1 MQGGPLADLV
11 PMIIQFSDNAANLK
25 LLLTKL
31 HSREDQL
38 IQMLP
43 ELDDVAQSLTPS
55 AHTLGLVFILCALTA
70 DTHTV
75 SASPHTRAR
84 TLFSPCDCGCLSLP
98 AGVAKRA
105 PCRSASRRRCGR
117 FASSAGGCS
126 FHATRSR
133 STSYRANS

>member
-70 DTHTV
+70 DTV
-75 SASPHTRAR
+75 SAEPHARA
-84 TLFSPCDCGCLSLP
+84 
-98 AGVAKRA
+98 
-105 PCRSASRRRCGR
+105 
-117 FASSAGGCS
+117 
-126 FHATRSR
+126 HALLTV
-133 STSYRANS
+133 

>member
-55 AHTLGLVFILCALTA
+55 AHTLGLVFILCALQTQ
-70 DTHTV
+70 
-75 SASPHTRAR
+75 SLPSHTRAR

-105 PCRSASRRRCGR
+105 PCRSASRRRCGP

>member
-75 SASPHTRAR
+75 SASPHARA
-84 TLFSPCDCGCLSLP
+84 
-98 AGVAKRA
+98 
-105 PCRSASRRRCGR
+105 
-117 FASSAGGCS
+117 
-126 FHATRSR
+126 HALLTV
-133 STSYRANS
+133 